1 MPATIFKGD
10 FEPRFALK
18 IAHKDITLATQLADE
33 LDVPMKL
40 AEACKAE
47 MAEALDRGMGDRDSS
62 IFLTLQEDRANVEVR
77 KKVDGSARQVDT
89 P

>member
-1 MPATIFKGD
+1 
-10 FEPRFALK
+10 
-18 IAHKDITLATQLADE
+18 
-33 LDVPMKL
+33 MKL